1 MHTHINRLGEAPSWL
16 KEERAF
22 LDIETT
28 GLCKQTHTIYCIGL
42 LIQENNQLILHQW
55 MIDTP
60 DEERLLLQTFLQAL
74 EDIKT
79 LITYSGKQFD
89 LPFLIAR
96 LLVHELNPLMLEN
109 KVHLDLKK
117 LNLFSYFLK
126 TNRIKREALEH
137 LFGFQRTLES
147 QGRELVKMYTL
158 YQATHGPAHQQVLL
172 THNKEELM
180 SCYTFYEIYYMFSQL
195 SYLHLSTCTLSPEVI
210 ELIFILPTTFSNSS
224 EVLLEN
230 FSLTWQTNRLT
241 VRLYPQVLTL
251 RKYLTPAKDYV
262 YIPSQNQ
269 IMHKSVAQ
277 FIPKAFKEKVSK
289 ADCYMTQSGTYIGIS
304 DVTLLD
310 YPIWYDDTQSPFIAY
325 QQTLTEEDIWK
336 LIKPKITPRI

>member
-1 MHTHINRLGEAPSWL
+1 MHTHIKPLGTAPSWL

-42 LIQENNQLILHQW
+42 LIPQNNQLALHQW
-55 MIDTP
+55 IIDTP
-60 DEERLLLQTFLQAL
+60 DEEKLLLQTLLQTL
-74 EDIKT
+74 KNIKT

-96 LLVHELNPLMLEN
+96 LLAHGLNPLMLEN

-126 TNRIKREALEH
+126 SNRIKRQALEH

-158 YQATHGPAHQQVLL
+158 YQATHGPTHQQVLL
-172 THNKEELM
+172 THNEEELM
-180 SCYTFYEIYYMFSQL
+180 SCYAFYEIYYTFSQL
-195 SYLHLSTCTLSPEVI
+195 SYLQLSAFTLTPEVI
-210 ELIFILPTTFSNSS
+210 ELVFILPTTFSKSS
-224 EVLLEN
+224 EIMLEN
-230 FSLTWQTNRLT
+230 LFLTWQANTLT
-241 VRLYPQVLTL
+241 VRVYPQVLTL

-289 ADCYMTQSGTYIGIS
+289 EDCYMTQSGTYIGIS
-304 DVTLLD
+304 DVTVLD
-310 YPIWYDDTQSPFIAY
+310 YPIWYDDAQSPFIAY
-325 QQTLTEEDIWK
+325 QETLTQEDIWK